1 VFTDVKAYYNKKEEA
16 IKQLIKETD
25 PKLLEQESEKNSE
38 YESEDEKSELNMSP
52 LHDINQQENKI
63 QNNDLNL
70 ERKNEDEKLNLNIEL
85 SNQEKSN
92 EKLEDKIDVRN
103 FNKLID
109 NGFNNVDKI
118 NQFFDNKII
127 KENNDNLDINDD
139 IKIENEN
146 KHLINETEN
155 LINTENSQEVN
166 RKFSENL
173 QNENNQNKSKSINEM
188 KDIAPMLE
196 KFEKKKKK
204 KENIPEGPIKY

>member
-1 VFTDVKAYYNKKEEA
+1 MFTDVKAYYNKKEEA